1 MEDCLSSVKNR
12 LDTYKTLEC
21 EIEMKRNKLS
31 NMNTL
36 FNEIERVFDS
46 DNINLDKCK
55 VLYNTNK
62 NELDGLIERFDTMKV
77 SLTDDFKILTEHNIK
92 CMNTLEAIKN
102 VLNIKNPLSEPLFG
116 LRKTPTGASDSPK
129 VFTGTNDVKNNA
141 SEFTGLYGR

>member
-1 MEDCLSSVKNR
+1 MEDSLSSVNDR

-21 EIEMKRNKLS
+21 EIEMKRDKLS

-46 DNINLDKCK
+46 VNINLDKCK

-62 NELDGLIERFDTMKV
+62 FELDGLIERYDTMKV
-77 SLTDDFKILTEHNIK
+77 SLTDDFNILTEHNIK
-92 CMNTLEAIKN
+92 CRNTLESIKN

-116 LRKTPTGASDSPK
+116 LRKTSTVANDNP
-129 VFTGTNDVKNNA
+129 NDVKNNA
-141 SEFTGLYGR
+141 SEFIKILYGR